1 MEEEISAV
9 EENLAHRLH
18 DLQHRR
24 HDYSTP
30 YNTTT
35 AGASSSSSSVVTS
48 NPTTPAS
55 SPLLNY
61 HVVDNQQQSDSSYI
75 NSLRFAYSSPS
86 SQQQQQSPVTQDSSN
101 VYQFDVPSTSSNY
114 HSTAQGLMQQQQTI
128 GTFIGGNTTVNVFD
142 HPGSSQPTNFQ
153 RQNSGGSDHGF
164 VVPTAQF
171 VSQMIIHV

>member
-1 MEEEISAV
+1 M
-9 EENLAHRLH
+9 AHRLH

-86 SQQQQQSPVTQDSSN
+86 SQQQQQQSPVTQDSSN